1 MCVCVCEYSD
11 RKRRVRNK
19 EGGGKKMGSMMVVGM
34 TKGGV
39 RAEQR
44 VWRKYKY
51 KNKDDKK

>member
-1 MCVCVCEYSD
+1 MCVCVCVCEYSD

-44 VWRKYKY
+44 VWRKYK
-51 KNKDDKK
+51 

>member
-19 EGGGKKMGSMMVVGM
+19 EEGKKKGSMMVVGM

-44 VWRKYKY
+44 VWRKYK
-51 KNKDDKK
+51 